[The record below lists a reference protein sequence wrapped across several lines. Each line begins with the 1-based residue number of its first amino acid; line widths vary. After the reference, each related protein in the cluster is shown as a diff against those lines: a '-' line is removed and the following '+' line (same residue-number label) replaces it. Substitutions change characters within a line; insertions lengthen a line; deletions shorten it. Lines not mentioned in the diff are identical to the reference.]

1 MLLAERGPVDEP
13 EILGD
18 RFRSHLSRHPSLTW
32 DEAASALDAQKNAS
46 LVYMEETGGEPYA
59 FVCGYRL
66 YMAGFSREAPK
77 RRSLWARKR
86 NLPETG
92 VQRLAEAYGIALV
105 SEEMYLAL
113 EGAEPLDEKTTS
125 WILTPEDM
133 RGQGGA
139 LFGSRR

>member
-13 EILGD
+13 EILEECL
-18 RFRSHLSRHPSLTW
+18 RTHLSRHPSLTW
-32 DEAASALDAQKNAS
+32 DEAASALDAQKNVS

-66 YMAGFSREAPK
+66 YMVDFSCEAPK

-92 VQRLAEAYGIALV
+92 VQRLAEAYWIALA

-113 EGAEPLDEKTTS
+113 EGAEPPT
-125 WILTPEDM
+125 
-133 RGQGGA
+133 R
-139 LFGSRR
+139 

>member
-13 EILGD
+13 EILEECL
-18 RFRSHLSRHPSLTW
+18 RTHLSRHPSLTW

-46 LVYMEETGGEPYA
+46 LVYMETGGEPYA

-105 SEEMYLAL
+105 SEEMYPAL
-113 EGAEPLDEKTTS
+113 EGAEPPT
-125 WILTPEDM
+125 
-133 RGQGGA
+133 R
-139 LFGSRR
+139 